1 MSHMMKGKTSLT
13 VENSDCIEEALKEAM
28 PQATILTNEIAQI
41 GRSSNRTRCEY
52 VIRRSGQYDIGLKA
66 KSDGTYEILGYNP
79 GYGDRNKID
88 KIMSPVYTAY
98 VKGVVKKAL
107 KKSPQLADMKMDGE
121 VKDAHIDI
129 NGKKT
134 KVKHIRLSG
143 GYVGGSSGSSS
154 GGWV

>member
-1 MSHMMKGKTSLT
+1 MMKGKTSLT

-28 PQATILTNEIAQI
+28 PNATILTNEIAQI
-41 GRSSNRTRCEY
+41 ARRPTCDY
-52 VIRRSGQYDIGLKA
+52 VIRRKGQYDIGLKA
-66 KSDGTYEILGYNP
+66 KADGTYEILGYNP
-79 GYGDRNKID
+79 GYGDRAKID

-107 KKSPQLADMKMDGE
+107 KSAPQMADMKMDGE
-121 VKDAHIDI
+121 VKDATIDM

-143 GYVGGSSGSSS
+143 GYVSGGSSSS

>member
-28 PQATILTNEIAQI
+28 PQATILKNEIAQI
-41 GRSSNRTRCEY
+41 ARRPTCDY

-79 GYGDRNKID
+79 GVNDRSKLD
-88 KIMSPVYTAY
+88 KIMSPVYTSYA
-98 VKGVVKKAL
+98 KSVVTKAL
-107 KKSPQLADMKMDGE
+107 KKSPQMADMTMKGG

-129 NGKKT
+129 NGKKK
-134 KVKHIRLSG
+134 KVKHIRLTG
-143 GYVGGSSGSSS
+143 GFVGGSSGSTS

>member
-41 GRSSNRTRCEY
+41 GRSSNRARCEY

-98 VKGVVKKAL
+98 VKGVVKK
-107 KKSPQLADMKMDGE
+107 E
-121 VKDAHIDI
+121 I
-129 NGKKT
+129 
-134 KVKHIRLSG
+134 LSG
-143 GYVGGSSGSSS
+143 CCHVIFCHFALLVILANSTHFDCAHK
-154 GGWV
+154 WVF

>member
-13 VENSDCIEEALKEAM
+13 VENSDCIEDALKEAM
-28 PQATILTNEIAQI
+28 PQATILKNEIAQI
-41 GRSSNRTRCEY
+41 ARRPTCDY

-66 KSDGTYEILGYNP
+66 KEDGTYEILGYNP
-79 GYGDRNKID
+79 GSGDRSKID
-88 KIMSPVYTAY
+88 RIMSPVYTAY

-107 KKSPQLADMKMDGE
+107 KKSPQMADMRMEGE
-121 VKDAHIDI
+121 VKDTHIDI
-129 NGKKT
+129 NGKKK
-134 KVKHIRLSG
+134 KVKHIRLTG